1 MIITSPH
8 SVKGCLLQE
17 RAGENYLDLETR
29 RVVVVTTRDVVGGRM
44 TCRTVMTIVMPGR
57 L

>member
-1 MIITSPH
+1 M
-8 SVKGCLLQE
+8 LQE